1 MTEYDAY
8 EQSYLNGY
16 AKGYEAGL
24 QDAVRH
30 GRWIPDQ
37 DYADQWDGKRFREIP
52 ITFYKCSECGAE
64 EVERFPFC
72 HCGAKM
78 DLKEGSECGGET

>member
-24 QDAVRH
+24 RDAVKH
-30 GRWIPDQ
+30 GHWIPNQ
-37 DYADQWDGKRFREIP
+37 DSIDQWDGEKYREVP
-52 ITFYKCSECGAE
+52 VTFYKCSECGAE
-64 EVERFPFC
+64 EVERFKYC

-78 DLKEGSECGGET
+78 DGKGGETDAKA

>member
-24 QDAVRH
+24 RDAVRH
-30 GRWIPDQ
+30 GHWIPDQ

-64 EVERFPFC
+64 EVERFLFC